1 MREIVLPDNFV
12 PGSPEAVAYI
22 ESQLPAT
29 TAEPVYDGSLSDP
42 APEPA
47 AVVADARAALA
58 PLIGY
63 DLIVSGLETMLDGFK
78 ELRDA

>member
-1 MREIVLPDNFV
+1 MREIVLPDHLL

-22 ESQLPAT
+22 ESQLPT
-29 TAEPVYDGSLSDP
+29 TAAEPVYDGSLSDP

-47 AVVADARAALA
+47 AVVVAL
-58 PLIGY
+58 PGESPY
-63 DLIVSGLETMLDGFK
+63 DLIVSGLEMMLDGFK